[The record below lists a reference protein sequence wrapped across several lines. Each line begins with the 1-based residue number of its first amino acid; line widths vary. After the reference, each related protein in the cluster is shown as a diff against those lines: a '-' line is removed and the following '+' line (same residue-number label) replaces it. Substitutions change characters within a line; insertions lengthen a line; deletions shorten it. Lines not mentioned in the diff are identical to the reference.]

1 MNNTRKVSCP
11 FGLLNIGGLVETTP
25 IKNSNT
31 VVGAEAVIPLFCH
44 ESYKIKPTFNR
55 NLDQS
60 FAIMDLGDDI
70 NTGKYYQ
77 KKFRRMVLW
86 DFGDGH
92 TEEGYSVEH
101 YYSKPGR
108 YKITCT
114 FYDINRR
121 AWKNSYHIYVAV
133 KELIPNKL
141 SFDDNY
147 TKSEVLCSKIE
158 RIARLETTL
167 SLNCQEDLQVK
178 ALRIFSEN
186 EEDSNY
192 QEINRNFKN
201 LPDEIMKFSKKYWTF
216 LENQQQLLYHSDKIF
231 SESLLPQD
239 LYTPN
244 YITLYGKFV
253 YNNKNEDEPI
263 DVKIY
268 QVIPYK
274 NIDDNLKTI
283 RVLNP
288 NCSLDDLLSHDGD
301 INDFNDKFTR
311 VIEIKQVHLQEQ
323 LPSDVSV
330 IGKRAFVDIFYK
342 NDYLTTEEHDNV
354 FTFTFDIDDK
364 NITKELE
371 SSDNYLNINPLGLS
385 VKVIPNNV
393 NDVKIGVSLDGFIRE
408 LTDEDDWSEKDWY
421 IDPYLWNSLVKDI
434 ELDFYVFPYIE
445 YNSDEEVIEG
455 FDISVRDGD
464 VSDFVTNNKMYYMPK
479 DFKIDVT
486 VWENLDTKYEGEGSK
501 WDNERGIES
510 VKDTEWLRRVPFAL
524 NDYFSYNF
532 DVSVGDEKH
541 INFVINKGMLINPD
555 SLSIPTEKMIR
566 EDIKEIVQTYM
577 NHPMFEEA
585 DSIKKFFE
593 IILSGQNLLNYTLTK
608 SNNFLDDHANIRTCY
623 LSSLISTLKMMGEDI
638 LEYEKGGFEG
648 VNDLRDFVRLLTIN
662 HSELV
667 GHVIGEQLDITVQ
680 LDRIGK
686 NVSDQIKL
694 TDKLKLRKDDNV
706 HTKGKIQTLT
716 REGKSY
722 DYKALHKDGVDVIV
736 QDRYTHDTKI
746 VNFRLVKDEELDENG
761 CISIGDYRDTWGWNL
776 LLPDRFDKCI
786 LKLNENEQYKKDNG
800 IYLYSN
806 NEIERTKQV
815 MRQMIDGYYA
825 FYILNPNVETR
836 RVGNF
841 LDENTISS
849 RIDDHKDWYA
859 DWGVSHDIMMKIL
872 RDNGQY
878 KHTNYVLEDDN
889 TQTYRLIRLMD
900 DDSLCGIIDDEIANV
915 TNTVYIDNSVSYE
928 HFIEGIIKVYGV
940 VCEETTQYLELTL
953 DANVSD
959 EYESIPIRTIED
971 QVLFKVKM
979 GADGHITPTKQEY
992 DLVVNGYKGR
1002 LTVSLCGKIEKV
1014 KGKLKGFIWDASIE
1028 LFELNNEDES

>member
-1 MNNTRKVSCP
+1 
-11 FGLLNIGGLVETTP
+11 
-25 IKNSNT
+25 
-31 VVGAEAVIPLFCH
+31 
-44 ESYKIKPTFNR
+44 
-55 NLDQS
+55 
-60 FAIMDLGDDI
+60 
-70 NTGKYYQ
+70 
-77 KKFRRMVLW
+77 
-86 DFGDGH
+86 
-92 TEEGYSVEH
+92 
-101 YYSKPGR
+101 
-108 YKITCT
+108 
-114 FYDINRR
+114 
-121 AWKNSYHIYVAV
+121 
-133 KELIPNKL
+133 
-141 SFDDNY
+141 
-147 TKSEVLCSKIE
+147 
-158 RIARLETTL
+158 
-167 SLNCQEDLQVK
+167 
-178 ALRIFSEN
+178 
-186 EEDSNY
+186 
-192 QEINRNFKN
+192 
-201 LPDEIMKFSKKYWTF
+201 MKFSKKYWTF

-263 DVKIY
+263 DVKLY

-311 VIEIKQVHLQEQ
+311 VIEIKQVYLQEQ

-393 NDVKIGVSLDGFIRE
+393 NDIKIGVSLDGFIRE

-434 ELDFYVFPYIE
+434 DLDFYVFPYIE

-486 VWENLDTKYEGEGSK
+486 VWENLDTKYEGTSSK

-566 EDIKEIVQTYM
+566 ENVKEIVQTYM

-593 IILSGQNLLNYTLTK
+593 IILSG
-608 SNNFLDDHANIRTCY
+608 
-623 LSSLISTLKMMGEDI
+623 
-638 LEYEKGGFEG
+638 
-648 VNDLRDFVRLLTIN
+648 
-662 HSELV
+662 
-667 GHVIGEQLDITVQ
+667 
-680 LDRIGK
+680 
-686 NVSDQIKL
+686 
-694 TDKLKLRKDDNV
+694 
-706 HTKGKIQTLT
+706 
-716 REGKSY
+716 
-722 DYKALHKDGVDVIV
+722 
-736 QDRYTHDTKI
+736 
-746 VNFRLVKDEELDENG
+746 
-761 CISIGDYRDTWGWNL
+761 
-776 LLPDRFDKCI
+776 
-786 LKLNENEQYKKDNG
+786 
-800 IYLYSN
+800 
-806 NEIERTKQV
+806 
-815 MRQMIDGYYA
+815 
-825 FYILNPNVETR
+825 
-836 RVGNF
+836 
-841 LDENTISS
+841 
-849 RIDDHKDWYA
+849 
-859 DWGVSHDIMMKIL
+859 
-872 RDNGQY
+872 
-878 KHTNYVLEDDN
+878 
-889 TQTYRLIRLMD
+889 
-900 DDSLCGIIDDEIANV
+900 
-915 TNTVYIDNSVSYE
+915 
-928 HFIEGIIKVYGV
+928 
-940 VCEETTQYLELTL
+940 
-953 DANVSD
+953 
-959 EYESIPIRTIED
+959 
-971 QVLFKVKM
+971 
-979 GADGHITPTKQEY
+979 
-992 DLVVNGYKGR
+992 
-1002 LTVSLCGKIEKV
+1002 
-1014 KGKLKGFIWDASIE
+1014 
-1028 LFELNNEDES
+1028 